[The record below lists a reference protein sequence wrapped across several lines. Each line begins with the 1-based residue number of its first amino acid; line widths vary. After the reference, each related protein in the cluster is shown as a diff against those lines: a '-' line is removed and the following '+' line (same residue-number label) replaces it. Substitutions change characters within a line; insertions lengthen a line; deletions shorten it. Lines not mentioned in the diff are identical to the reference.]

1 MSAKE
6 EMNALIERTPLAING
21 LTIDEAYAQ
30 IQALEQQI
38 NIWKNKNKEAIMQ
51 IFKEHDIKSFKNDY
65 ISITYIPETTRKT
78 LDKEAV
84 KGLCDET
91 GVVYDSLCKESKV
104 KEQLR
109 ISIKGE

>member
-1 MSAKE
+1 MNAKE
-6 EMNALIERTPLAING
+6 QINALIESTPLAIGG

-30 IQALEQQI
+30 VEALEQQI
-38 NIWKNKNKEAIMQ
+38 NLWKNKNKEAIMK

-65 ISITYIPETTRKT
+65 ISITYIPETTRKN
-78 LDKEAV
+78 LDKGAV

-91 GVVYDSLCKESKV
+91 GIVYESLCKEVKV

-109 ISIKGE
+109 ISIKE

>member
-1 MSAKE
+1 MSVKE

-38 NIWKNKNKEAIMQ
+38 SIWKNKNKEAIMQ
-51 IFKEHDIKSFKNDY
+51 IFKEHDIKSFKNGY

-78 LDKEAV
+78 LDKKAV
-84 KGLCDET
+84 ESLCDEL
-91 GVVYDSLCKESKV
+91 GLLYDDFCKESKV